1 MRYIGLDVHQR
12 LTTVVWLDSETGEMS
27 EAYEVPTAELVDH
40 LGSLA
45 GARKKA
51 VLEAGTQSH
60 FLARRLMTLGLEVQV
75 VHPFRVRRL
84 FEALY
89 GLKKTDKIDARGL
102 ALALA
107 DGYLERAGVWVADP
121 PTHELR
127 ALTRTRLQLVECNVR
142 LRNSIRQLVEQEG
155 EVCPYRDLTG
165 RGATEWLDE
174 FAEGQPEPIRLA
186 LEAQRATL
194 AVMVAQIKELSRE
207 IAQLVKARAEVEL
220 LETIPGI
227 GTETAAAIVA
237 EIGDISRFETATA
250 LRGYSGLVPKVDQS
264 AGKLRTGPLTKRG
277 NRRLRRIMI
286 LAAQHFVQVKAT
298 RDLSLRKWHARQV
311 FRHGPNPAKVA
322 VARRLL
328 NIIFALLRDQAA
340 FDASRYALPDAA

>member
-27 EAYEVPTAELVDH
+27 EAYEVPTAELADD
-40 LGSLA
+40 LA
-45 GARKKA
+45 RLTGEKKRA
-51 VLEAGTQSH
+51 VLEAGTRSH
-60 FLARRLMTLGLEVQV
+60 FLARRLMTLGLEVRV

-84 FEALY
+84 FEGLY

-107 DGYLERAGVWVADP
+107 DGYLERAEVWVATP
-121 PTHELR
+121 AIHELR

-142 LRNSIRQLVEQEG
+142 LRNSIRQSVEQEG

-165 RGATEWLDE
+165 PGATEWLDE
-174 FAEGQPEPIRLA
+174 FAQSLPEPVRQALA
-186 LEAQRATL
+186 AQRAAL
-194 AVMVAQIKELSRE
+194 AVLVTQIKELSRR
-207 IAQLVKARAEVEL
+207 IAQLVKERVDVAL

-237 EIGDISRFETATA
+237 EIGEISRFETATA
-250 LRGYSGLVPKVDQS
+250 LRGYSGLVPRVEQS
-264 AGKLRTGPLTKRG
+264 GGKLRTGPLTKRG

-286 LAAQHFVQVKAT
+286 LAAQHFVQVKAS
-298 RDLSLRKWHARQV
+298 RDLSLRKWYARQV

-328 NIIFALLRDQAA
+328 NIIFALLRDQTA

>member
-27 EAYEVPTAELVDH
+27 EAYEVPTAELTDH
-40 LGSLA
+40 LAGLA
-45 GARKKA
+45 GDPKRA

-60 FLARRLMTLGLEVQV
+60 FLARRLMTLGLEVRV

-107 DGYLERAGVWVADP
+107 DGYLEHAEVWVAEP
-121 PTHELR
+121 EIHELR

-142 LRNSIRQLVEQEG
+142 LRNSIRQTVGQEG
-155 EVCPYRDLTG
+155 GVCPYRDLTG
-165 RGATEWLDE
+165 PGATEWLDE
-174 FAEGQPEPIRLA
+174 FTQGLPEPIRFALA
-186 LEAQRATL
+186 AQRAAL
-194 AVMVAQIKELSRE
+194 AGLVGQIKALSAR
-207 IAQLVKARAEVEL
+207 IAQLVKARTDVAL

-237 EIGDISRFETATA
+237 EIGDIRRFKTAAA
-250 LRGYSGLVPKVDQS
+250 LRGYSGLVPRVDQT
-264 AGKLRTGPLTKRG
+264 AGRLRTGPLTKRG

-286 LAAQHFVQVKAT
+286 LAAQHFVQVKAS
-298 RDLSLRKWHARQV
+298 RDLSLRKWYAAQV

-328 NIIFALLRDQAA
+328 NIIFALLRDGTA
-340 FDASRYALPDAA
+340 FEASRYALPDAA